1 MFMLKTVITSPTG
14 KEVVIS
20 HGLPTVIIGERIN
33 PTGRKAFAEKLIKGD
48 LSLVQEEALKQVR
61 AGADIL
67 DVNVGAAQ
75 VDEINMLAAA
85 VDLVSRTVDAPV
97 CIDSSKPEAL
107 ESALRIYRGK
117 ALVNSVTGEEH
128 SLSRVLPLI
137 KEYRAAVIGLCMDE
151 SGIPGGPTERLRIA
165 LKIVERAEKEGIPAE
180 DIVIDC
186 LAMTVSSDQQA
197 ALTTME
203 AMRQVKKELGVNL
216 TLGASNVSFGLPD
229 RKILNMAFFALALQ
243 AGLNCPIMDPTAPG
257 LRRLIR
263 ATDLL
268 LGYDE
273 WAMQYIGDF
282 RGYPEE

>member
-1 MFMLKTVITSPTG
+1 MLKTVISSPSG
-14 KEVVIS
+14 KEVVIG

-48 LSLVQEEALKQVR
+48 LSLVQEEAVKQVR

-75 VDEINMLAAA
+75 VDEIKMLASA
-85 VDLVSRTVDAPV
+85 VDLVSRTVDAPL

-107 ESALRIYRGK
+107 EAALSVYRGK
-117 ALVNSVTGEEH
+117 ALVNSVTGEDH
-128 SLSRVLPLI
+128 SLDRVLPLV

-151 SGIPGGPTERLRIA
+151 NGIPDSPAERLSIA
-165 LKIVERAEKEGIPAE
+165 RKIVERAEKEGIPAE

-197 ALTTME
+197 ALTTLE
-203 AMRQVKKELGVNL
+203 TMRLVKKELGVNM

-243 AGLNCPIMDPTAPG
+243 AGLNCPIMDPTAQG

-273 WAMQYIGDF
+273 WAMRYIGDV

>member
-1 MFMLKTVITSPTG
+1 MLKTVISSPSG
-14 KEVVIS
+14 KEVIIG

-33 PTGRKAFAEKLIKGD
+33 PTGRKAFAEKIIKGE

-61 AGADIL
+61 AGADVL
-67 DVNVGAAQ
+67 DVNMGAAQ
-75 VDEINMLAAA
+75 VDEIKMLAAA
-85 VDLVSRTVDAPV
+85 VDLVSRTVDVPL

-107 ESALRIYRGK
+107 EAALRVYRGK
-117 ALVNSVTGEEH
+117 ALVNSVTAEEH
-128 SLSRVLPLI
+128 SLSRVLPLV

-151 SGIPGGPTERLRIA
+151 NGIPGEPAERLRIA
-165 LKIVERAEKEGIPAE
+165 RKLVERAEKEGIPAE

-186 LAMTVSSDQQA
+186 LAMTVSSDQQS
-197 ALTTME
+197 ALTTLE
-203 AMRQVKKELGVNL
+203 TMRLVRDELGVNI

-229 RKILNMAFFALALQ
+229 RKIINMAFFALALQ

-257 LRRLIR
+257 LRRLLK

-268 LGYDE
+268 LGRDE
-273 WAMQYIGDF
+273 WAMSYIGDV

>member
-1 MFMLKTVITSPTG
+1 MLKTVISSPSG
-14 KEVVIS
+14 KEVIIS

-33 PTGRKAFAEKLIKGD
+33 PTGRKAFAEKIIKGD

-61 AGADIL
+61 AGADVL
-67 DVNVGAAQ
+67 DVNMGAAQ
-75 VDEINMLAAA
+75 VDEIKMLAAA
-85 VDLVSRTVDAPV
+85 VDLVSRTVDVPL

-107 ESALRIYRGK
+107 EAALRVYRGK
-117 ALVNSVTGEEH
+117 ALVNSVTAEEH
-128 SLSRVLPLI
+128 SLSRVLPLV

-151 SGIPGGPTERLRIA
+151 NGIPGEPAERFRIA
-165 LKIVERAEKEGIPAE
+165 RKLVERAEKEGIPAE

-186 LAMTVSSDQQA
+186 LAMTVSSDQQS
-197 ALTTME
+197 ALTTLE
-203 AMRQVKKELGVNL
+203 TMRLVRDELGVNI

-229 RKILNMAFFALALQ
+229 RKIINMAFFALALQ

-257 LRRLIR
+257 LRRLLK

-268 LGYDE
+268 LGRDE
-273 WAMQYIGDF
+273 WAMSYIGDV

>member
-1 MFMLKTVITSPTG
+1 MLKTVIFSPSG
-14 KEVVIS
+14 KEVIIG

-61 AGADIL
+61 AGADAL

-85 VDLVSRTVDAPV
+85 VDLVSRTVDAPL

-107 ESALRIYRGK
+107 EAALRVYRGK
-117 ALVNSVTGEEH
+117 ALVNSVTAEEH
-128 SLSRVLPLI
+128 SLSRVLPLV

-151 SGIPGGPTERLRIA
+151 DGIPGEPGERLKIA
-165 LKIVERAEKEGIPAE
+165 QKLVERAEKEGIPAE

-186 LAMTVSSDQQA
+186 LAMTVSSDQQS
-197 ALTTME
+197 ALTTLE
-203 AMRQVKKELGVNL
+203 TMRLVRDELGVNI

-229 RKILNMAFFALALQ
+229 RKIINMAFFALALQ

-257 LRRLIR
+257 LRRLIK

-268 LGYDE
+268 LGRDE
-273 WAMQYIGDF
+273 WAMSYIGDV

>member
-1 MFMLKTVITSPTG
+1 MLKTVISSPSG
-14 KEVVIS
+14 KEVIIS

-33 PTGRKAFAEKLIKGD
+33 PTGRKAFAEKIIKGD

-61 AGADIL
+61 AGADVL
-67 DVNVGAAQ
+67 DVNMGAAQ
-75 VDEINMLAAA
+75 VDEIKMLAAA
-85 VDLVSRTVDAPV
+85 VDLVSRTVDVPL

-107 ESALRIYRGK
+107 EAALRVYRGK
-117 ALVNSVTGEEH
+117 ALVNSVTAEEH
-128 SLSRVLPLI
+128 SLSRVLPLV

-151 SGIPGGPTERLRIA
+151 NGIPGEPAERFRIA
-165 LKIVERAEKEGIPAE
+165 RKLVERAEKEGIPAE

-186 LAMTVSSDQQA
+186 LAMTVSSDQQS
-197 ALTTME
+197 ALTTLE
-203 AMRQVKKELGVNL
+203 SMRLVRDKLGVNL

-229 RKILNMAFFALALQ
+229 RKIINMAFFALALQ

-257 LRRLIR
+257 LRRLLK

-268 LGYDE
+268 LGRDE
-273 WAMQYIGDF
+273 WAMSYIGDV